1 VRQALCFSVF
11 RPVYRQISR
20 PVLTPVFDPLA
31 ILRTWPRLQFPGK
44 LSVYRWFDDRLDIK
58 AIQDDISSKY
68 VPPHVNIFYCMGGLV
83 FTSFII
89 QAATGVA
96 MTFYYVP
103 DVSRALLSVES
114 LASSVTNGWIMRSM
128 HRWTASLMVMFL
140 VLHVFRV
147 YLTGGFKKPR
157 EFTWLTGIVLA
168 VITVS
173 FGVTGYSLPFRSNW
187 VLGNSDRNWGP

>member
-1 VRQALCFSVF
+1 
-11 RPVYRQISR
+11 
-20 PVLTPVFDPLA
+20 
-31 ILRTWPRLQFPGK
+31 
-44 LSVYRWFDDRLDIK
+44 
-58 AIQDDISSKY
+58 
-68 VPPHVNIFYCMGGLV
+68 MGGLV

-173 FGVTGYSLPFRSNW
+173 FGVTGYSLPFPIK
-187 VLGNSDRNWGP
+187 LGTGP

>member
-1 VRQALCFSVF
+1 
-11 RPVYRQISR
+11 
-20 PVLTPVFDPLA
+20 
-31 ILRTWPRLQFPGK
+31 
-44 LSVYRWFDDRLDIK
+44 
-58 AIQDDISSKY
+58 
-68 VPPHVNIFYCMGGLV
+68 M

-114 LASSVTNGWIMRSM
+114 LASNVTNGWIMRSM

-147 YLTGGFKKPR
+147 YLTGGFN
-157 EFTWLTGIVLA
+157 
-168 VITVS
+168 TVS
-173 FGVTGYSLPFRSNW
+173 FEVAGYSLPFTIKQGTGQFGSRPVFLMRCRS
-187 VLGNSDRNWGP
+187 

>member
-1 VRQALCFSVF
+1 
-11 RPVYRQISR
+11 
-20 PVLTPVFDPLA
+20 
-31 ILRTWPRLQFPGK
+31 
-44 LSVYRWFDDRLDIK
+44 VYRWFDDRLDIK

-173 FGVTGYSLPFRSNW
+173 FGVTGYSLPFTIKLGTGRSGLL
-187 VLGNSDRNWGP
+187 LGSLMHYRSWGLSSSGYFVAALLSVKAL

>member
-1 VRQALCFSVF
+1 
-11 RPVYRQISR
+11 
-20 PVLTPVFDPLA
+20 
-31 ILRTWPRLQFPGK
+31 
-44 LSVYRWFDDRLDIK
+44 
-58 AIQDDISSKY
+58 
-68 VPPHVNIFYCMGGLV
+68 V

-114 LASSVTNGWIMRSM
+114 LASNVTNGWIMRSM

-173 FGVTGYSLPFRSNW
+173 FGVTGYSLPFTIKQGTGRFVSSLGFPMHYRSW
-187 VLGNSDRNWGP
+187 GLSSSGCCVVEHPLGKAL

>member
-1 VRQALCFSVF
+1 
-11 RPVYRQISR
+11 
-20 PVLTPVFDPLA
+20 
-31 ILRTWPRLQFPGK
+31 
-44 LSVYRWFDDRLDIK
+44 
-58 AIQDDISSKY
+58 
-68 VPPHVNIFYCMGGLV
+68 MGGLV

-173 FGVTGYSLPFRSNW
+173 FGVTGYSLPFTIKLDIGPSASLLESLMHYRS
-187 VLGNSDRNWGP
+187 

>member
-1 VRQALCFSVF
+1 
-11 RPVYRQISR
+11 
-20 PVLTPVFDPLA
+20 
-31 ILRTWPRLQFPGK
+31 
-44 LSVYRWFDDRLDIK
+44 
-58 AIQDDISSKY
+58 
-68 VPPHVNIFYCMGGLV
+68 
-83 FTSFII
+83 
-89 QAATGVA
+89 

-173 FGVTGYSLPFRSNW
+173 FGVTGYSLPFTIKLGIGPFVTGVPDALPFVGPILVGLLRGGASVGQGTLSRFYTVHTL
-187 VLGNSDRNWGP
+187 VLPLFATAGLLVHFLLIRKQGISGPL

>member
-1 VRQALCFSVF
+1 
-11 RPVYRQISR
+11 
-20 PVLTPVFDPLA
+20 
-31 ILRTWPRLQFPGK
+31 
-44 LSVYRWFDDRLDIK
+44 
-58 AIQDDISSKY
+58 
-68 VPPHVNIFYCMGGLV
+68 MGGLV

-173 FGVTGYSLPFRSNW
+173 FGVTGYSLPFTIKLGIGPSASLLGSLMHYRSW
-187 VLGNSDRNWGP
+187 DLSSSGYFVAALLSVKEL

>member
-1 VRQALCFSVF
+1 
-11 RPVYRQISR
+11 
-20 PVLTPVFDPLA
+20 
-31 ILRTWPRLQFPGK
+31 
-44 LSVYRWFDDRLDIK
+44 
-58 AIQDDISSKY
+58 
-68 VPPHVNIFYCMGGLV
+68 MGGLV

-114 LASSVTNGWIMRSM
+114 LAYSVSNGWIMRSM

-157 EFTWLTGIVLA
+157 EFTWITGIVLA

-173 FGVTGYSLPFRSNW
+173 FGVTGYSLPFSIKPDTGPFVLSLESQMHCLSLDRSWSGYFVEEHPW
-187 VLGNSDRNWGP
+187 VKVL

>member
-1 VRQALCFSVF
+1 
-11 RPVYRQISR
+11 
-20 PVLTPVFDPLA
+20 
-31 ILRTWPRLQFPGK
+31 
-44 LSVYRWFDDRLDIK
+44 
-58 AIQDDISSKY
+58 
-68 VPPHVNIFYCMGGLV
+68 MGGLV
-83 FTSFII
+83 FTAFII

-114 LASSVTNGWIMRSM
+114 LAYSVTNGWIMRSM

-157 EFTWLTGIVLA
+157 EFTWITGIVLA

-173 FGVTGYSLPFRSNW
+173 FGVTGYSLPFPTRRVIGPFALSLGSQMPYLSLDRSSSDYFAAEHPLAK
-187 VLGNSDRNWGP
+187 VL

>member
-1 VRQALCFSVF
+1 MRDLVGL
-11 RPVYRQISR
+11 
-20 PVLTPVFDPLA
+20 VLPET
-31 ILRTWPRLQFPGK
+31 GK

-173 FGVTGYSLPFRSNW
+173 FGVTGYSLPFTIK
-187 VLGNSDRNWGP
+187 LGTGP

>member
-1 VRQALCFSVF
+1 LQPVLKRGGKIGLFGGAGVGKTVFIMELINNIAKAHSGVSVF
-11 RPVYRQISR
+11 
-20 PVLTPVFDPLA
+20 
-31 ILRTWPRLQFPGK
+31 
-44 LSVYRWFDDRLDIK
+44 
-58 AIQDDISSKY
+58 
-68 VPPHVNIFYCMGGLV
+68 GGLL

-96 MTFYYVP
+96 ITFYYVP

-114 LASSVTNGWIMRSM
+114 LASSVTNEWIMRSM
-128 HRWTASLMVMFL
+128 HRWTASPMVMFL

-168 VITVS
+168 VITMKVS
-173 FGVTGYSLPFRSNW
+173 PGCDEGIPGVAVKLSSSGRVKLTPPPSQ
-187 VLGNSDRNWGP
+187 